1 MPPFNWCHR
10 KSSEVNL
17 QRLALL
23 FDQGLSGQDV
33 PIVTRVVAIWME
45 YSHRVENC
53 DVTICLNS
61 IPNPN

>member
-1 MPPFNWCHR
+1 M
-10 KSSEVNL
+10 
-17 QRLALL
+17 

-45 YSHRVENC
+45 YSHRVENF

-61 IPNPN
+61 IPNPNYSNLNPN